1 MLAAWLT
8 IWSRAT
14 RRKSAHIISTI
25 GRRPIIA
32 VPTTLPRMADSLMGV
47 SKTRS
52 PRAGLLIAV
61 NQQLR
66 YDEGMAAARAMVQA
80 GWIGKVTAKTFT
92 VNVTTDWAPWP
103 WLVHSDRL
111 EIMYHS

>member
-1 MLAAWLT
+1 
-8 IWSRAT
+8 
-14 RRKSAHIISTI
+14 
-25 GRRPIIA
+25 
-32 VPTTLPRMADSLMGV
+32 MADSLMGV

-111 EIMYHS
+111 EIMYHSIHYLDAIRAVLGSRRGYSAPAAGRPVRSPPGRPAPSVL